1 MGSSYKIIRKKINFY
16 EVLLDFENE
25 AERDKT
31 FLYILRETLDQVI
44 SIDQVKGKLPRDKNF
59 KFVTY
64 MRDGT
69 FLFESSDESLNAY
82 LSDGGGQRTGSWE
95 IGPKTGR
102 VMRRRRAFKDKKS
115 GKWRMVDGP
124 TRMNRV
130 PIRIKARDG
139 RMIWRMAPLQIGEG
153 KRKRWVHPGINK
165 NNFID
170 RSIDLA
176 TRIFYTNPIARR
188 KALGQVR
195 GSSITMR

>member
-1 MGSSYKIIRKKINFY
+1 MGSSYKIIRKKIDFY
-16 EVLLDFENE
+16 QVLLDFENE

-44 SIDQVKGKLPRDKNF
+44 RIDQVKGKLPSKNF
-59 KFVTY
+59 KFITY
-64 MRDGT
+64 MRGGT

-82 LSDGGGQRTGSWE
+82 LSDGKRQRTGSWE

-102 VMRRRRAFKDKKS
+102 VMSRRRAFMNNK
-115 GKWRMVDGP
+115 GEWRMRDGP

-139 RMIWRMAPLQIGEG
+139 KMIWRMAPLQVGKG

-176 TRIFYTNPIARR
+176 TRIFYTNPVSRR
-188 KALGQVR
+188 KALSQVR
-195 GSSITMR
+195 GSSITIR

>member
-1 MGSSYKIIRKKINFY
+1 MGSSFKIIRKKIDFY
-16 EVLLDFENE
+16 EVLLDFEND

-31 FLYILRETLDQVI
+31 FLYILRDTLDQVI

-69 FLFESSDESLNAY
+69 FLFESTDESLNAY
-82 LSDGGGQRTGSWE
+82 LSDGRQQRTGSWE

-102 VMRRRRAFKDKKS
+102 VMRRRSAFKTKD
-115 GKWRMVDGP
+115 GKWRMRDGP

-139 RMIWRMAPLQIGEG
+139 RMIWRMAPLQIGDG

-176 TRIFYTNPIARR
+176 TKIFYTNPIARR
-188 KALGQVR
+188 RALGQVR

>member
-1 MGSSYKIIRKKINFY
+1 MQASRIRQRHSQSSS
-16 EVLLDFENE
+16 
-25 AERDKT
+25 DKT

-44 SIDQVKGKLPRDKNF
+44 SIDQVKWKLPRDKNF
-59 KFVTY
+59 KFITY
-64 MRDGT
+64 MRGGT

-82 LSDGGGQRTGSWE
+82 LSDGTGQRTGSWE

-102 VMRRRRAFKDKKS
+102 VMRRRRAFRDKKS

-124 TRMNRV
+124 NRMNRV

-139 RMIWRMAPLQIGEG
+139 RMIWRMAPLTLGQR
-153 KRKRWVHPGINK
+153 KKKRWVHPGINK